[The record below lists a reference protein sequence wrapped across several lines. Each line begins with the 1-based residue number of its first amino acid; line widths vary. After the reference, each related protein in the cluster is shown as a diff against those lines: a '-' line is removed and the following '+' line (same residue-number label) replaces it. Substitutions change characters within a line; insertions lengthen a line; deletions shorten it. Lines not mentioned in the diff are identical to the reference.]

1 MGDSDGHPSGC
12 EAFEEVVG
20 ALDYPMFV
28 VTTSVG
34 DQREGCLVGF
44 ASQISIS
51 PPRFLV
57 GLSNKNRTY
66 RLAAV
71 AEHLA
76 VHLVPRGRE
85 EIARLFG
92 ETTGDDIDKFS
103 RCDWHQGPF
112 GLPTV
117 EGAAAWFA
125 GPILERVAM
134 GDHVAFLVQPETG
147 YAPEELGV
155 VITFADVRE
164 FEPGHQA

>member
-1 MGDSDGHPSGC
+1 MQSTNQDPPASG
-12 EAFEEVVG
+12 AFEKVVG

-34 DQREGCLVGF
+34 EQREGCLVGF

-76 VHLVPRGRE
+76 VHLVPRRRE

-103 RCDWHQGPF
+103 RCDWHAGPF
-112 GLPTV
+112 GLPIV

-125 GPILERVAM
+125 GPILERVVM

-147 YAPEELGV
+147 YASEELGA
-155 VITFADVRE
+155 VITFADVQE

>member
-1 MGDSDGHPSGC
+1 MGDSDGHTSGC

-34 DQREGCLVGF
+34 DRREGCLVGF

-76 VHLVPRGRE
+76 VHLVPRGVRRLRDCSVRRRE
-85 EIARLFG
+85 TKSTNSLDATGMKALSGCRLSRARRRG
-92 ETTGDDIDKFS
+92 S
-103 RCDWHQGPF
+103 PGPSSN
-112 GLPTV
+112 G
-117 EGAAAWFA
+117 W
-125 GPILERVAM
+125 
-134 GDHVAFLVQPETG
+134 
-147 YAPEELGV
+147 
-155 VITFADVRE
+155 
-164 FEPGHQA
+164 